1 MLSDKLLSLKLSMLL
16 VLASASRAIQI
27 QQLEI
32 SQLGRLPYQY
42 KFVYTK
48 LHKSRRKGK
57 LPPSPSPS
65 VSFFAY
71 AEDPHMCVENCLDA
85 YLDRTKVGRDGKN
98 QLLLSFIQPHKE
110 VCSSTTSRWLK
121 ETLVLPGV
129 TEILD
134 FGGHS
139 TRSASTSKAELSGLS
154 LKRI

>member
-1 MLSDKLLSLKLSMLL
+1 MLL

-110 VCSSTTSRWLK
+110 VCSSTISRWLK
-121 ETLVLPGV
+121 ETLVLSGV
-129 TEILD
+129 TK
-134 FGGHS
+134 F
-139 TRSASTSKAELSGLS
+139 
-154 LKRI
+154 